1 MCDQYH
7 GLLPELILDSTI
19 PHRFQLF
26 EALDEFAL
34 YRQFSSDT
42 SRNDVRRSWHDQ
54 LDATKHYLINHYS
67 IALRLHDSFFGWPE
81 LLFNQEDR
89 RLLAKQMVEIIWEN
103 TNHRYRS
110 LEYWGP
116 LGQLYA
122 FVILNGLENDI
133 RWNIEAPKIVIS
145 TLEDWNK
152 EQAKEEKKF
161 MRRHFKA
168 QQNPVFR
175 SFSLDR
181 SNQGDR
187 MMLAHF
193 S

>member
-1 MCDQYH
+1 
-7 GLLPELILDSTI
+7 
-19 PHRFQLF
+19 
-26 EALDEFAL
+26 
-34 YRQFSSDT
+34 
-42 SRNDVRRSWHDQ
+42 
-54 LDATKHYLINHYS
+54 
-67 IALRLHDSFFGWPE
+67 
-81 LLFNQEDR
+81 
-89 RLLAKQMVEIIWEN
+89 
-103 TNHRYRS
+103 